1 MTEAMSRV
9 LVIDDEPDV
18 LLLCRVN
25 LQHAGH
31 EVLEAPDGERG
42 LAAAMEAKPDAVVL
56 DLMLPGL
63 DGYEVLTALQER
75 AETKDIPVLILTAKA
90 QREDRVRCWQQGAS
104 EYMTKPFSPAALSA
118 ALEQVMGMS
127 PKERETRRADVLRKL
142 LDESPSWR

>member
-1 MTEAMSRV
+1 MTKAMSRV

-42 LAAAMEAKPDAVVL
+42 LATALGQTPDAVVL

-63 DGYEVLTALQER
+63 DGYGVLTALRESD
-75 AETKDIPVLILTAKA
+75 ETKDIPVLVLTAKA
-90 QREDRVRCWQQGAS
+90 QREDRVRCWEQGAS
-104 EYMTKPFSPAALSA
+104 EYMTKPFSPAALSS
-118 ALEQVMGMS
+118 ALEQLMNMS
-127 PKERETRRADVLRKL
+127 PQERESRRAKALEKL
-142 LDESPSWR
+142 LVESPSWR

>member
-1 MTEAMSRV
+1 MTETMSRV

-42 LAAAMEAKPDAVVL
+42 LAVALDETPDAVVL

-63 DGYEVLTALQER
+63 DGYGVLTALRER
-75 AETKDIPVLILTAKA
+75 TETKDIPVLVLTAKA
-90 QREDRVRCWQQGAS
+90 QREDRVRCWEQGAS
-104 EYMTKPFSPAALSA
+104 EYMTKPFSPAALSS
-118 ALEQVMGMS
+118 ALDRLMEMS
-127 PKERETRRADVLRKL
+127 PEQLDARRTDVLRKL